1 MNVSYGLTSIEGQSA
16 ASLFKEQFKLY
27 DSKVAAYMK
36 QLKELNSTSLSSDRK
51 VTMDLVS
58 NFIAQ
63 LKNDPIL
70 KLFPGMGLI
79 ILTEA
84 EELLSFEQSMNNLE
98 EKIK

>member
-1 MNVSYGLTSIEGQSA
+1 MNVSYGLTSIEGQST